1 MLLFTSFNI
10 NKETSK
16 YLKKQK
22 ALQKSFI
29 SRVRGY
35 IKAQKFAADD
45 AQIAIVLFE
54 KERDDALVKLEEAEN
69 LVKELDNGI

>member
-54 KERDDALVKLEEAEN
+54 KERDDALVKLEEAES
-69 LVKELDNGI
+69 LVKKLDDEG